1 MLGFNVDDIQGSI
14 PQLLS
19 GLKLAFT
26 TSIAGMVSSILI
38 KLFAVKDSET
48 QGEATPETIQA
59 ELSRINETLEKNN
72 NELRD
77 EFKKLL
83 SGDDDTSLVNQ
94 IKLLNK
100 LINLSDEEILNISNE
115 KQKTSIDNK
124 IITKLIDFKKKY

>member
-1 MLGFNVDDIQGSI
+1 MTINFNDLSSINDLILSIFSIGIFLHLIYSLINRRKANTLNSAEMALSVGILGTFSGIFIGLLGFNVDDIQGSI

-38 KLFAVKDSET
+38 KLFAVKDTET

-72 NELRD
+72 
-77 EFKKLL
+77 
-83 SGDDDTSLVNQ
+83 T
-94 IKLLNK
+94 I
-100 LINLSDEEILNISNE
+100 
-115 KQKTSIDNK
+115 
-124 IITKLIDFKKKY
+124 